1 MILGSSINW
10 KPFLVH
16 IKSMDSSII
25 RKHTDDISNPLD
37 YTSFIKI
44 CEEAFPGTD
53 ARELI
58 YCTDVFEVNQIPM
71 KNILLINNFLI
82 VRYNKGHVCLTGNL
96 INWRDFIDYF
106 TVCKIDDTLMERC
119 FEYKDILK
127 RIDKSLW

>member
-10 KPFLVH
+10 KPFLVS

-25 RKHTDDISNPLD
+25 RKHTDELNNPLD

-44 CEEAFPGTD
+44 CNEAFPGTD

-58 YCTDVFEVNQIPM
+58 YCTDVFEVNQTPM

-82 VRYNKGHVCLTGNL
+82 VRYNKGFVCLTGNL
-96 INWRDFIDYF
+96 VQWRDFVDYF
-106 TVCKIDDTLMERC
+106 LLCRIDESISERC
-119 FEYKDILK
+119 IEYKKMLK
-127 RIDKSLW
+127 NIDKDMF